1 MRDRCLRPPEE
12 GRKECS
18 RRELLRAV
26 LAVVGTVS
34 MGVAAAV
41 PSQATGAGRA
51 RGAAGATGA
60 DSARGAAAE
69 RWVELR
75 NIHTNE
81 VLRTHFEDAHGFLP
95 AALAK
100 LQHLLRDY
108 RTGEEHEMD
117 PRLYVQLSELA
128 AAAGVPPIYEVISGY
143 RSPATNAMLHSTG
156 HAVSE
161 HSLHMQ
167 GRAIDVRLRGYNLA
181 ALRDLALAARRGG
194 VGYYPRS
201 NFIHVDTGR
210 VRQWQEK

>member
-1 MRDRCLRPPEE
+1 
-12 GRKECS
+12 
-18 RRELLRAV
+18 
-26 LAVVGTVS
+26 
-34 MGVAAAV
+34 MGVA
-41 PSQATGAGRA
+41 GADRA
-51 RGAAGATGA
+51 GGAATAHGA
-60 DSARGAAAE
+60 SPE
-69 RWVELR
+69 RWIELR

-128 AAAGVPPIYEVISGY
+128 ASAGVPPIYEVISGY

-161 HSLHMQ
+161 RSLHMQ
-167 GRAIDVRLRGYNLA
+167 GRAIDVRLRGYN
-181 ALRDLALAARRGG
+181 
-194 VGYYPRS
+194 
-201 NFIHVDTGR
+201 TGR
-210 VRQWQEK
+210 YRRVR